1 MLTNFREMLQNAWK
15 GHYAVIRE
23 AIEADWRKKNE
34 SSDSRTGL
42 NHCLHNHCGISVCQG
57 S

>member
-23 AIEADWRKKNE
+23 AIEADWREKNE
-34 SSDSRTGL
+34 
-42 NHCLHNHCGISVCQG
+42 
-57 S
+57 